1 MVIKD
6 KNLKLLLETKRELIG
21 RTVAID
27 TLLSAISF
35 CVSVY
40 FASYGKGFYLLGN
53 HVNGAV
59 IKTFFLCIGLFFTIK
74 SINDIYY
81 NKKNTYTY
89 NDLYN
94 DITDISELANKHSII
109 ALKDSFNEYP
119 NRYLVYNDKRWNCM
133 FFPNYKTNE
142 NNEEFIMSKLSN
154 NLKVD
159 KSCINL
165 DFVKELTHDKFSH
178 SSGKMKVYQHRLY
191 HARIDGFPEHMKNDG
206 FVCDGIQYRW
216 MTISDM
222 ENDEMIKEKNLD
234 VVNFVKGFIP

>member
-6 KNLKLLLETKRELIG
+6 KNLKLLLETKREFIG
-21 RTVAID
+21 KTVAID
-27 TLLSAISF
+27 SLLSAIAF
-35 CVSVY
+35 CISVY
-40 FASYGKGFYLLGN
+40 FASYGNGFFFLGYR
-53 HVNGAV
+53 VSGVV
-59 IKTFFLCIGLFFTIK
+59 IKTIFLCIGIFFTFK
-74 SINDIYY
+74 SIRDIYY

-89 NDLYN
+89 EDLYN

-109 ALKDSFNEYP
+109 ALKDSFDEYP

-142 NNEEFIMSKLSN
+142 NNKEFIITKLSN

-159 KSCINL
+159 KSYINL
-165 DFVKELTHDKFSH
+165 EFVKEFTHDKFSH

-191 HARIDGFPEHMKNDG
+191 YATLDEFPEHMKNDR
-206 FVCDGIQYRW
+206 FVCDSIQYRW

-222 ENDEMIKEKNLD
+222 ENDEMIKEKNID